1 MYPCSLETVS
11 GQFYHPRV
19 SAVWPGPHALT
30 TRVKRCEPANTG
42 FRRCGPGH
50 TNQGCLSSRVACV
63 ARIVCNRAAETVSG
77 RFYPPKNRKCVAWA
91 TRIDKQPWF
100 VWHWPHGF
108 SAVWPVPHE
117 PRLFVNPCG
126 WRSTSSKFGGSPRRK
141 VSILYPCS
149 LETILDD
156 FTLQKHVNV
165 LPGPHGLTNSLKI
178 CEPGNTVVR
187 RCCQVHVF

>member
-1 MYPCSLETVS
+1 MS
-11 GQFYHPRV
+11 
-19 SAVWPGPHALT
+19 
-30 TRVKRCEPANTG
+30 
-42 FRRCGPGH
+42 
-50 TNQGCLSSRVACV
+50 
-63 ARIVCNRAAETVSG
+63 IRAAS
-77 RFYPPKNRKCVAWA
+77 RRLYPPKNRKCVAWA

-126 WRSTSSKFGGSPRRK
+126 WRSISSKFGGSPRRK

-156 FTLQKHVNV
+156 FTLQKTVNV
-165 LPGPHGLTNSLKI
+165 LPGPHGLTNSLGS
-178 CEPGNTVVR
+178 CGTGHTGFR
-187 RCCQVHVF
+187 RCGQCHTNQGCLSIRVAGAAFRANLEGPPAEKYRFCTRAASRRF

>member
-1 MYPCSLETVS
+1 MFIVLLIIVITPLKQMDRERGNKQMWKPC
-11 GQFYHPRV
+11 
-19 SAVWPGPHALT
+19 
-30 TRVKRCEPANTG
+30 
-42 FRRCGPGH
+42 
-50 TNQGCLSSRVACV
+50 
-63 ARIVCNRAAETVSG
+63 
-77 RFYPPKNRKCVAWA
+77 PPKNRKCVAWA

-126 WRSTSSKFGGSPRRK
+126 WRSISSKFGGSPRRK

-178 CEPGNTVVR
+178 REPGNTVVR

>member
-77 RFYPPKNRKCVAWA
+77 RFYPPKSIKCVAWA
-91 TRIDKQPWF
+91 TRIDNEGHN

-108 SAVWPVPHE
+108 STVWPVPHIG
-117 PRLFVNPCG
+117 RLFVKWCG
-126 WRSTSSKFGGSPRRK
+126 WRSISSKFGGSPRAQSHMIT
-141 VSILYPCS
+141 VD
-149 LETILDD
+149 LDLSD
-156 FTLQKHVNV
+156 VGDPWRTGRDAACRSDPTFTRAS
-165 LPGPHGLTNSLKI
+165 PGLAVATGNSLK
-178 CEPGNTVVR
+178 
-187 RCCQVHVF
+187 

>member
-1 MYPCSLETVS
+1 MSLPT
-11 GQFYHPRV
+11 RV
-19 SAVWPGPHALT
+19 FDGVALVTRTKAVCQAVWPAWKYCLQPGS
-30 TRVKRCEPANTG
+30 RGG
-42 FRRCGPGH
+42 FG
-50 TNQGCLSSRVACV
+50 
-63 ARIVCNRAAETVSG
+63 I
-77 RFYPPKNRKCVAWA
+77 PKNRKCVAWA

-156 FTLQKHVNV
+156 FTLQKTVNV

-187 RCCQVHVF
+187 RCCQVHIF